1 MLERTKFR
9 QLVRP
14 GDTLV
19 YRAEVMSVN
28 PDGGKVS
35 AQASVAGQVVVTTGM
50 VFAFKYVDDPMLETR
65 RAALLKT
72 WMQPEQQRQD

>member
-9 QLVRP
+9 QFVRP

-19 YRAEVMSVN
+19 YRTEVMSVN

-35 AQASVAGQVVVTTGM
+35 GQALLAGQVVVTTGM
-50 VFAFKYVDDPMLETR
+50 VFAFKYVDDPMLEER
-65 RAALLKT
+65 RAALMRT
-72 WMQPEQQRQD
+72 WMQPVEEGR

>member
-1 MLERTKFR
+1 MIERTKFR

-19 YRAEVMSVN
+19 YQAEVVSVN

-35 AQASVAGQVVVTTGM
+35 VRASVAGQVVVTTEL
-50 VFAFKYVDDPMLETR
+50 VFAFKYIDDPMLESR
-65 RAALLKT
+65 RAALMKT
-72 WMQPEQQRQD
+72 WIEPMQQG